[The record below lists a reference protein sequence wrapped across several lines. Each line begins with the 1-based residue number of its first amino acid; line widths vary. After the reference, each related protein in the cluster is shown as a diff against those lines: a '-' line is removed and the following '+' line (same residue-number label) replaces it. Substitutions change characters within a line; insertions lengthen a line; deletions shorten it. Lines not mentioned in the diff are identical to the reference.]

1 MANCQVS
8 VVENTAY
15 VLSSLFEKVK
25 KIQEKNRKE
34 KEREKMVNIIR
45 LDIQDLVI
53 VSNIKRRQR
62 QM

>member
-34 KEREKMVNIIR
+34 KERENGEYYQIR
-45 LDIQDLVI
+45 HTRSCYCVQY
-53 VSNIKRRQR
+53 
-62 QM
+62 